1 MFRTYMD
8 DALEEA
14 TKALERGEVPVG
26 AVIVKTSGSIIAR
39 AGNETRKRLDPSAH
53 AEVLAIRK
61 ACNTLKT
68 DRLVDCDMY
77 VTLEPCA
84 MCAGLIANARIRRIY
99 FAASDPKSGGI
110 QQGARVF
117 DHEQTHHIPEIYPGI
132 GEEKAVQLLKIFFAK
147 KRVKA

>member
-1 MFRTYMD
+1 MD

-14 TKALERGEVPVG
+14 AKALKRGEVPVG
-26 AVIVKTSGSIIAR
+26 AVIVEASGDIVAR
-39 AGNETRKRLDPSAH
+39 AGNETRERLDPSAH
-53 AEVLAIRK
+53 AEVLAIRQ
-61 ACNTLKT
+61 ACTTLKT
-68 DRLVDCDMY
+68 ERLVDCDMY

-84 MCAGLIANARIRRIY
+84 MCAALIANARIRRIY

-117 DHEQTHHIPEIYPGI
+117 DREQTHHIPEIYTGI
-132 GEEKAVQLLKIFFAK
+132 GEEKAVKLLRNFFAT